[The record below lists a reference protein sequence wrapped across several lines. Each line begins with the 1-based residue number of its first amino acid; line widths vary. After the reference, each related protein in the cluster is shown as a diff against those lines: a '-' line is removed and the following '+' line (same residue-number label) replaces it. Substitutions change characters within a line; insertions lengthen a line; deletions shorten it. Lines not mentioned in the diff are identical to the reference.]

1 MCHVARPWLGA
12 ALGCERHVAVTG
24 PWCMEGACACLD
36 SFVVLMRLPFANIW
50 VVCAALVV
58 LLLGVLLLVGPSG
71 WSLFT
76 AVRLRVR
83 CAVVFLFRILNV

>member
-1 MCHVARPWLGA
+1 
-12 ALGCERHVAVTG
+12 
-24 PWCMEGACACLD
+24 MEGACACLD

-50 VVCAALVV
+50 VLCAALVV
-58 LLLGVLLLVGPSG
+58 LLLGVLVGPSG

-83 CAVVFLFRILNV
+83 CGVPILYS

>member
-1 MCHVARPWLGA
+1 
-12 ALGCERHVAVTG
+12 
-24 PWCMEGACACLD
+24 MEGACACLD

-71 WSLFT
+71 WRVCSLLSVSVCG
-76 AVRLRVR
+76 ALW
-83 CAVVFLFRILNV
+83 CSYSVF